1 MAGAIIGGL
10 IGMFGVGGGFLFG
23 ATLWASIMTGM
34 ALGSLFDSASIDSN
48 SPTYSFQGVQNTK
61 TQLLPIPVVYGRC
74 RVAGNIFYQAYLDD
88 EKQKVNQMVGISE
101 GPVQSI
107 SEVLAGD
114 QDPTALE
121 DCSVSIYLN
130 STNETVDSRNPTG
143 AKPYPN
149 DIAFVAVTLKAQEKL
164 SGNPVITSIVEGRR
178 IWTQQGV
185 MFSRNPAWI
194 VRDFLTNTRYGM
206 GIPAALIDE
215 ASFAT
220 SADYCDELV
229 AGGPRFTLDYVVDT
243 QRPGVD
249 HLQIM
254 LSAFRGYLLC
264 REKIELRI
272 DAPVSVHSATV
283 GLDQIIEGSFTWWQS
298 ADEDV
303 LNRVIVEWV
312 DPQNSWE
319 RTSTVFEDTVDITK
333 RGVIEGN
340 YSLLPI
346 SRPEQAARMGAYL
359 LDSAAGIKNFC
370 AFAVSL
376 KDSDIEAGDVIAIT
390 HDLPGWTD
398 KLFRVHKVADDSDD
412 SIALTCSEYVPEIYN
427 DRALDFPA
435 HVDTNI
441 PNSYECPD
449 VVGLN
454 ATERVAVQ
462 TDGTLL
468 SDIDIF
474 WTDPPVLLRA
484 VEILLLEQS
493 GTSYQSCGTVAPGT
507 QNFVIRGLKS
517 NQSVIIKVRAIDTK
531 GIKAVGATVN
541 LVLYGKATPPGIPT
555 NFEVIGGFQTMQIK
569 WTNPGDADLDYVEI
583 REAITSEFAA
593 AYTIARV
600 AGSVFSRT
608 NLQTLRPYWYW
619 IRAIDTSGNASAW
632 VGPKSATTTAIVMED
647 FEEGI
652 VDESAIVERVVQN
665 IDANSLLEGVNTGAI
680 LEPFAEDLAET
691 ILGTALQN
699 DEDYFQQGD
708 DLAIATEELY
718 TKIDEDVS
726 AEAGKRLLLAATVD
740 ANVAAIQ
747 TEQTTRANADSA
759 LASNI
764 STLGSSVAGNTAAIQ
779 TNAQAIAG
787 VDGNVRAQYTIQTQ
801 AIGAKKAVAGI
812 GLLADGQTG
821 TSEFT
826 VLADKFF
833 VYNPSDGGIKP
844 VFQIVGNQAW
854 LDGDLI
860 ATGTIQGDKINATS
874 QIQLADGGQLLIGE
888 DGIVQ
893 IGNGAIVLDGASGLM
908 ISADPSNLAT
918 GDKLLISHGELQ
930 FLKYNNTT
938 SAYSAYESIKA
949 VATGTCDSNTWV
961 TLPGAWKAPP
971 DILVSPSMVMSFNST
986 YPTSDQYWSF
996 YVSKVEEVVMGSGVW
1011 RFLPIAAL
1019 RIGNKIAEQSV
1030 GYTRGFPNDVASLRQ
1045 SVVTYTSSVQT
1056 TPANTREIM
1065 ASGRVL
1071 TNAGEITDYDL
1082 YARDPRARY
1091 IVNVT
1096 LYYKLTSAGT
1106 YTKGQSVNMY
1116 FTNVGDF
1123 GAMKTWSLSALNLPA
1138 GTYHVYVVFTRTRQS
1153 DIRVPNYNFIIN
1165 NAYVAFDTMLL
1176 ETTPASNIMHGKLN
1190 WLAVAK

>member
-435 HVDTNI
+435 HVDTNL
-441 PNSYECPD
+441 PNTYECPD
-449 VVGLN
+449 VVSLT
-454 ATERVAVQ
+454 ATERITVQ
-462 TDGTLL
+462 TDGTIL
-468 SDIDIF
+468 SDVDLF
-474 WTDPPVLLRA
+474 WVDPPVLLRS
-484 VEILLLEQS
+484 VEILLLEAGQAM
-493 GTSYQSCGTVAPGT
+493 YKSCGTVAPNT
-507 QNFVIRGLKS
+507 ENFVIRGLKS
-517 NQSVIIKVRAIDTK
+517 EQSIIIKVRAINNR
-531 GIKAVGATVN
+531 GIKAVGASIGLT
-541 LVLYGKATPPGIPT
+541 LYGKATPPGIPT
-555 NFEVIGGFQTMQIK
+555 NFSVAGGFQTMQIS
-569 WTNPGDADLDYVEI
+569 WINPGDADLDYVEI
-583 REAITSEFAA
+583 RESLTSEFATG
-593 AYTIARV
+593 YTIARIAGV
-600 AGSVFSRT
+600 AFSRT
-608 NLQTLRPYWYW
+608 NLNTMRAYWYW
-619 IRAIDTSGNASAW
+619 IRAVDTSGNTSDW
-632 VGPKSATTTAIVMED
+632 VGPKSAITTAIQMED
-647 FEEGI
+647 FVEGI
-652 VDESAIVERVVQN
+652 IDESAIVAEVLGN
-665 IDANSLLEGVNTGAI
+665 IDASALLEGVDTLAL
-680 LEPFAEDLAET
+680 LEPSTENLAET
-691 ILGTALQN
+691 ILGAALQN
-699 DEDYFQQGD
+699 DEDFDQQEHD
-708 DLAIATEELY
+708 NCNRQRRAVYEKLMRMYLP
-718 TKIDEDVS
+718 
-726 AEAGKRLLLAATVD
+726 EAGKRLLLATQ
-740 ANVAAIQ
+740 VAGNTAAVQ
-747 TEQTTRANADSA
+747 TEATTRANADSA
-759 LASNI
+759 EAQARQTLA
-764 STLGSSVAGNTAAIQ
+764 TQVAGNTAAVQ
-779 TNAQAIAG
+779 TNASAIAG
-787 VDGNVRAQYTIQTQ
+787 VDGNVKAQYTIQTQ

-821 TSEFT
+821 SSEFI

-833 VYNPSDGGIKP
+833 VYNPANGQVKK
-844 VFQIVGNQAW
+844 VFQLINNQAW

-874 QIQLADGGQLLIGE
+874 QIQLANGGQLLIGT
-888 DGIVQ
+888 GGVIQ
-893 IGNGAIVLDGASGLM
+893 LANGAIYIDGSLGRM
-908 ISADPSNLAT
+908 RIQDPSNLTT
-918 GDKLLISHGELQ
+918 GDYLEMDSGRLSTYIYANGAYQLQKNLRRVEYGVATNGVATTLPGYWGTVPKIMISPRQMMSHSPSYPSQVQTWKIEPTNIIWNSSTKICTFTPVAELIIAAGTTTVTPGYLVNVNSSSGATSLP
-930 FLKYNNTT
+930 YSATT
-938 SAYSAYESIKA
+938 SAYTLPAYITAFTVYAKAYAQRYAGSNLVGGAYIASYSPVKITVQATVSGTGGGVFTIGTIYMPKTSYTNMDVLTTAYYVPVQSAIS
-949 VATGTCDSNTWV
+949 VTSQSSTRTV
-961 TLPGAWKAPP
+961 TLTF
-971 DILVSPSMVMSFNST
+971 S
-986 YPTSDQYWSF
+986 
-996 YVSKVEEVVMGSGVW
+996 VELNGS
-1011 RFLPIAAL
+1011 
-1019 RIGNKIAEQSV
+1019 N
-1030 GYTRGFPNDVASLRQ
+1030 
-1045 SVVTYTSSVQT
+1045 YTSSVGDG
-1056 TPANTREIM
+1056 I
-1065 ASGRVL
+1065 S
-1071 TNAGEITDYDL
+1071 
-1082 YARDPRARY
+1082 
-1091 IVNVT
+1091 VT
-1096 LYYKLTSAGT
+1096 K
-1106 YTKGQSVNMY
+1106 
-1116 FTNVGDF
+1116 
-1123 GAMKTWSLSALNLPA
+1123 LSALWGTLEKNSIYIARNFNL
-1138 GTYHVYVVFTRTRQS
+1138 R
-1153 DIRVPNYNFIIN
+1153 
-1165 NAYVAFDTMLL
+1165 
-1176 ETTPASNIMHGKLN
+1176 N
-1190 WLAVAK
+1190 W